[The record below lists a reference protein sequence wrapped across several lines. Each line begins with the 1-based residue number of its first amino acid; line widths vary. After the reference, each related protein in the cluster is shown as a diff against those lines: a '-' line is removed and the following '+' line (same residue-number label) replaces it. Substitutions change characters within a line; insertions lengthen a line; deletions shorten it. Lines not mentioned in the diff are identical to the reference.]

1 MKFREKKCNKLLST
15 LIQWAFGSSLGEEEN
30 GNGAETVEGYTKTQL
45 TKHYVFFSLYAHI
58 LRAMRD
64 VLVFSF
70 PQLVQPIVEILAK
83 YNATPFTLLSETG
96 GEAAGAWIIHRRR
109 MLAGRVLTS
118 LKAVLEVVKLMS
130 EVSTP
135 EDADDVALLDDRV
148 SFFAKEEVFMAMMP
162 LMIAQL
168 SNTVVFEQGES
179 DNTVEDLNEAA
190 DDDDTTVADVMT
202 GDADRFGAGGAMLTD
217 LTFSSTV
224 QRSLIPSIR
233 HYFISL
239 QSPKLWSST
248 QREILRLLRHPKYTV
263 RKSTLLLLNG
273 IYLSLIHI
281 SEPTRPY

>member
-1 MKFREKKCNKLLST
+1 MCIRDS
-15 LIQWAFGSSLGEEEN
+15 
-30 GNGAETVEGYTKTQL
+30 
-45 TKHYVFFSLYAHI
+45 YVFFSLYAHI

-273 IYLSLIHI
+273 IYKDGGDLLCATIMAEGLPAIVEMTEDTNRAVVEQARQLCNDLSAI
-281 SEPTRPY
+281 SGQDVLFAMS